1 MLKPYLDS
9 ITNAAPKPDKNL
21 TDEDRIQSIK
31 QHFATL
37 TGLTA
42 QDLNSDTTT
51 KNKVEN
57 SAPPRSDQTVTD
69 EDRIQSIKQHFE
81 KLTASTVQDNANQKQ
96 VEASSE
102 DESSDDNEDATIDD
116 YDPDPGD
123 VKKLREGLEKSKKN
137 KMNKKRG
144 SGSNAAPNDSAK
156 KVKVDMENVDLSQYS
171 SGVKKDV
178 KTFDPMKEFRDGAGK
193 KKNFGKPK
201 QRSKNK
207 SGKSMIYKN

>member
-1 MLKPYLDS
+1 M
-9 ITNAAPKPDKNL
+9 
-21 TDEDRIQSIK
+21 
-31 QHFATL
+31 
-37 TGLTA
+37 TA

-51 KNKVEN
+51 KNQVEN
-57 SAPPRSDQTVTD
+57 SAPPKSDQTVTD

-207 SGKSMIYKN
+207 SGKSMTYKN